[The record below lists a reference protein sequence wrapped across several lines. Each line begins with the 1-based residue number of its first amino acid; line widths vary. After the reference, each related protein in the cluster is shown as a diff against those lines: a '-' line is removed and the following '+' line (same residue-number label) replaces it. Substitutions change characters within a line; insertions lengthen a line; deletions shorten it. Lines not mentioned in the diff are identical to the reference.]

1 MADPTP
7 MKTAAENMTSGLDTG
22 ALPDKPGAGTFT
34 TGKPSLDATPDITA
48 ALNNTQSD
56 PNLARKYC
64 IFIQVN
70 HS

>member
-1 MADPTP
+1 

-22 ALPDKPGAGTFT
+22 ALPDKTGAGTFT

-64 IFIQVN
+64 VLFWSIIRAW
-70 HS
+70 HKA